1 MADRITYTLAL
12 TVTGTAASNVKVT
25 DTLPAQVTF
34 TGFGSPLPSLP
45 GATMGESGPVLT
57 WNFPSLVP
65 GVYQLPYSVQVNDN
79 LPTGTVL
86 ENIAQV
92 SFLGGASRAA
102 TAVVAVLAPI
112 SLKIGVYNEAGELIK
127 TILATFTS
135 QAAQSLQLSAPV
147 ETTLNGVISVYIQG
161 QLVASWDGNN
171 SQGAPVTNGK
181 YFITAQSTD
190 PTGVVTT
197 VTQAV
202 MVSRS
207 FSTVTVEVYN
217 EAGEV
222 VRHLYENV
230 ADAADSSIQSVQL
243 SASVID
249 PDGASSPGI
258 PFATS
263 IRVSI
268 PNDDFTV
275 VWDGRVDGG
284 SPATSG
290 QYFVEATWTGGTEG
304 GTQTITREIMVQN
317 DGRGMVGGTVYAQP
331 NILKGGRTST
341 VFAVTSPLSLTVKV
355 RLYSMAGE
363 LLAFFQGPLGSNQA
377 PFNAAGLA
385 SGCYIASVELDDGSG
400 PVARQTTHLVIER

>member
-1 MADRITYTLAL
+1 
-12 TVTGTAASNVKVT
+12 
-25 DTLPAQVTF
+25 
-34 TGFGSPLPSLP
+34 
-45 GATMGESGPVLT
+45 MGESGPVLT

-400 PVARQTTHLVIER
+400 PVARQTTHL